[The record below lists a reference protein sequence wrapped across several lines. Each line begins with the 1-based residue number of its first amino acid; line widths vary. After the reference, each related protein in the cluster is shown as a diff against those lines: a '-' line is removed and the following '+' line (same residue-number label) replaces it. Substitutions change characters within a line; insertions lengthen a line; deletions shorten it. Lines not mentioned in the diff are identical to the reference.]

1 MTEVGEMPRGNI
13 GDNGVRK
20 RLMIGVPLLVIGV
33 AASFLS
39 RSFLGQV
46 VVFFGFLSI
55 YQALDRTCVA
65 LAARGG
71 RSVDGQLITLQN
83 TEMVEH
89 FQKRAR
95 RIYFKTFFSTLGVL
109 LAGRAWLHWYG

>member
-1 MTEVGEMPRGNI
+1 MSDVGEMPNANI
-13 GDNGVRK
+13 GEQGVRK
-20 RLMIGVPLLVIGV
+20 RWMIGIPLLAIGV
-33 AASFLS
+33 VASFVS
-39 RSFLGQV
+39 KSFLGQV
-46 VVFFGFLSI
+46 VAFFGFLSI

-71 RSVDGQLITLQN
+71 RSVEGRVLPLKD
-83 TEMVEH
+83 TETIEH

-95 RIYFKTFFSTLGVL
+95 RIYIKTFFSTLGLL